1 MKFLKRLPSPSVPGC
16 ASLLLAVALGSA
28 PAWAGPT
35 SAPFKAT
42 LTTEETLGFDPVRCP
57 MTGIVGT
64 TTGTGDAS
72 HLGAVSMVATDCP
85 LLVPGVQ
92 PSFSNGVLSLTA
104 ANGDRLTANY
114 QGVLTPVAGVPNL
127 YSIAG
132 DFSVTGGTGRFAGA
146 KGSGYL
152 QGSITLG
159 PLVSKGQYQVTGV
172 LSY

>member
-1 MKFLKRLPSPSVPGC
+1 MSLSHSIASPSIPGC
-16 ASLLLAVALGSA
+16 ASLLLTAALCSA

-35 SAPFKAT
+35 SAPFKAN
-42 LTTEETLGFDPVRCP
+42 LVTEETLGFDPVRCP
-57 MTGIVGT
+57 TTGIVGT

-72 HLGAVSMVATDCP
+72 HLGAVKMVATDCP
-85 LLVPGVQ
+85 VLVPGVV
-92 PSFSNGVLSLTA
+92 PSFSNGVLTLTG

-114 QGVLTPVAGVPNL
+114 QGVLHPVAGVPNL

-132 DFSVTGGTGRFAGA
+132 DFIVTGGTGRLAGA

-152 QGSITLG
+152 QGTITLG